1 MDTAF
6 WINNPMVL
14 FNKDK
19 IMELWPLQTMS
30 IEEKLNGITRLVLVL
45 TILGYLITKN
55 IKIIVTGAIT
65 LFSLVLLYKM
75 KMENTLKTNMKD
87 LNAKEGFTNPELYKM
102 LRKNFTEPS
111 VTNPAMNVLL
121 TEIDD
126 NPNRKTAAPCYNKVV
141 ENDMNEKTKEFITN
155 NFDDKTNIDER
166 LFKDLGD
173 SFVFDQSMRTWNST
187 PNTSIPND
195 QKSFA
200 EYCYGDMISC
210 KEGDEFACTRS
221 APPHWIN

>member
-1 MDTAF
+1 MNTAF

-14 FNKDK
+14 FNKHK
-19 IMELWPLQTMS
+19 IMEIWPLENMT
-30 IEEKLNGITRLVLVL
+30 IEEKLNGITRLVLLL
-45 TILGYLITKN
+45 TILGYLITYN
-55 IKIIVTGAIT
+55 IKIIITGAIT

-75 KMENTLKTNMKD
+75 KMENTLKNNIKD
-87 LNAKEGFTNPELYKM
+87 LNIKEGFTNPELYKM

-111 VTNPAMNVLL
+111 TTNPVMNVLL

-126 NPNRKTAAPCYNKVV
+126 NPDRKTAAPCYNKVV
-141 ENDMNEKTKEFITN
+141 ENDLNEKTKEFITN

-210 KEGDEFACTRS
+210 KEGDEFACTRN

>member
-1 MDTAF
+1 MNTAF
-6 WINNPMVL
+6 WINNPMIL
-14 FNKDK
+14 FNKHK
-19 IMELWPLQTMS
+19 IMEIWPLENMT
-30 IEEKLNGITRLVLVL
+30 IEEKLNGITRLVLLL
-45 TILGYLITKN
+45 TILGYLITNN
-55 IKIIVTGAIT
+55 IKIIITGAIT

-75 KMENTLKTNMKD
+75 KMENTLKNNIKD
-87 LNAKEGFTNPELYKM
+87 LNIKEGFTNPELYKM
-102 LRKNFTEPS
+102 LRKNFTEPTT
-111 VTNPAMNVLL
+111 TNPVMNVLL

-126 NPNRKTAAPCYNKVV
+126 NPDRKSAAPCYNKVV
-141 ENDMNEKTKEFITN
+141 ENDLNEKTKEFITN

-210 KEGDEFACTRS
+210 KEGDEFACTRN

>member
-1 MDTAF
+1 MNTAF

-19 IMELWPLQTMS
+19 IMEIWPLQNMT
-30 IEEKLNGITRLVLVL
+30 IEEKLNGITRLVLIL
-45 TILGYLITKN
+45 TILGYLTTKN

-75 KMENTLKTNMKD
+75 KMENTLKTNIKD
-87 LNAKEGFTNPELYKM
+87 LNIKEGFTNPELYKM

-221 APPHWIN
+221 APPHWVN

>member
-1 MDTAF
+1 MNTAF

-14 FNKDK
+14 FNKHK
-19 IMELWPLQTMS
+19 IMEIWPLENMT
-30 IEEKLNGITRLVLVL
+30 IEEKLNGITRLVLLL
-45 TILGYLITKN
+45 TILGYLITYN
-55 IKIIVTGAIT
+55 IKIIITGAIT

-75 KMENTLKTNMKD
+75 KMENTLKNNIKD
-87 LNAKEGFTNPELYKM
+87 LNIKEGFTNPELYKM
-102 LRKNFTEPS
+102 LRKNFTEPTT
-111 VTNPAMNVLL
+111 TNPVMNVLL

-126 NPNRKTAAPCYNKVV
+126 NPDRKTAAPCYNKVV
-141 ENDMNEKTKEFITN
+141 ENDLNEKTKEFITN

-210 KEGDEFACTRS
+210 KEGDEFACTRN

>member
-1 MDTAF
+1 
-6 WINNPMVL
+6 MVL

-19 IMELWPLQTMS
+19 IMEIWPLQNMT
-30 IEEKLNGITRLVLVL
+30 IEEKLNGITRLVLLL

-75 KMENTLKTNMKD
+75 KMENILKSNIKD
-87 LNAKEGFTNPELYKM
+87 LNIKEGFTNPELYKM
-102 LRKNFTEPS
+102 LRKNFTEPT

-126 NPNRKTAAPCYNKVV
+126 NPNRKTAAPSYNKVV

-187 PNTSIPND
+187 PNTTVPND

-210 KEGDEFACTRS
+210 KDGDELACTRS

>member
-1 MDTAF
+1 MNTAF

-19 IMELWPLQTMS
+19 IMEIWPLQNMT
-30 IEEKLNGITRLVLVL
+30 IEEKLNGITRLVLLL
-45 TILGYLITKN
+45 TILGYLTTKN

-75 KMENTLKTNMKD
+75 KIENTLKDNIKD
-87 LNAKEGFTNPELYKM
+87 LNIKEGFTNPELYKM
-102 LRKNFTEPS
+102 LRKNFTEPT

-221 APPHWIN
+221 APPHWVN

>member
-187 PNTSIPND
+187 PNTTIPND

-210 KEGDEFACTRS
+210 KDGDDFACARS

>member
-6 WINNPMVL
+6 WLNNPRVL

-19 IMELWPLQTMS
+19 IMEIWPLQNMT
-30 IEEKLNGITRLVLVL
+30 IEEKLNGITRLVLLL
-45 TILGYLITKN
+45 TVLGYLITKN
-55 IKIIVTGAIT
+55 IKIILTGTIT

-75 KMENTLKTNMKD
+75 KMENSLKTTIND
-87 LNAKEGFTNPELYKM
+87 LNNKEGFTNPELYKM

-111 VTNPAMNVLL
+111 VKNPAMNVLP

-126 NPNRKTAAPCYNKVV
+126 NPNRKTAAPSYNKVV
-141 ENDMNEKTKEFITN
+141 ENDMNEKTKEFIIN

-173 SFVFDQSMRTWNST
+173 SFSFDQSMRTWNST

-195 QKSFA
+195 QKAFA

-210 KEGDEFACTRS
+210 KEGDELACTRS
-221 APPHWIN
+221 GPPHWIN

>member
-1 MDTAF
+1 MNTAF
-6 WINNPMVL
+6 WLNNPMVL

-19 IMELWPLQTMS
+19 IMEIWPLQNMT
-30 IEEKLNGITRLVLVL
+30 IEEKLNGITRLVLLL

-65 LFSLVLLYKM
+65 ILSLVLLYKM
-75 KMENTLKTNMKD
+75 KMENTLKANIKD
-87 LNAKEGFTNPELYKM
+87 LNTKEGFTNPELYKM
-102 LRKNFTEPS
+102 IRKNFTEPS
-111 VTNPAMNVLL
+111 VNNPAMNVLL

-210 KEGDEFACTRS
+210 KDGDELACARS

>member
-111 VTNPAMNVLL
+111 VTNPAMNVLRRPV
-121 TEIDD
+121 II
-126 NPNRKTAAPCYNKVV
+126 R
-141 ENDMNEKTKEFITN
+141 
-155 NFDDKTNIDER
+155 
-166 LFKDLGD
+166 
-173 SFVFDQSMRTWNST
+173 
-187 PNTSIPND
+187 
-195 QKSFA
+195 
-200 EYCYGDMISC
+200 
-210 KEGDEFACTRS
+210 
-221 APPHWIN
+221 

>member
-1 MDTAF
+1 MNTAF

-14 FNKDK
+14 FNKHK
-19 IMELWPLQTMS
+19 IMEIWPLENMT
-30 IEEKLNGITRLVLVL
+30 IEEKLNGITRLVLLL
-45 TILGYLITKN
+45 TILGYLITNN
-55 IKIIVTGAIT
+55 IKIIITGAIT

-75 KMENTLKTNMKD
+75 KMENTLKNNIKD
-87 LNAKEGFTNPELYKM
+87 LNIKEGFTNPELYKM
-102 LRKNFTEPS
+102 LRKNFTEPT

-126 NPNRKTAAPCYNKVV
+126 NPNRKTAAPSYNKVV

-155 NFDDKTNIDER
+155 NFDDKTNIDQR

>member
-1 MDTAF
+1 MNTAF
-6 WINNPMVL
+6 WLNNPMVL

-19 IMELWPLQTMS
+19 IMEIWPLQNMT
-30 IEEKLNGITRLVLVL
+30 IEEKLNGITRLVLLL
-45 TILGYLITKN
+45 TILGYLTTKN

-75 KMENTLKTNMKD
+75 KIENTLKDNIKD
-87 LNAKEGFTNPELYKM
+87 LNIKEGFTNPELYKM
-102 LRKNFTEPS
+102 LRKNFTEPT

-221 APPHWIN
+221 APPHWVN

>member
-111 VTNPAMNVLL
+111 VTKPAMNVLL

-187 PNTSIPND
+187 PNTTIPND

-210 KEGDEFACTRS
+210 KDGDEFACARS

>member
-6 WINNPMVL
+6 WLNNPMVL

-19 IMELWPLQTMS
+19 IMEIWPLQNMT
-30 IEEKLNGITRLVLVL
+30 IEEKLNGITRLVLLL

-65 LFSLVLLYKM
+65 IFSLILLYKM
-75 KMENTLKTNMKD
+75 KMENTLKTNIKD
-87 LNAKEGFTNPELYKM
+87 LNIKEGFTNPELYKM
-102 LRKNFTEPS
+102 LRKNFTEPT

-141 ENDMNEKTKEFITN
+141 EKDMNEKTKEFITN

-187 PNTSIPND
+187 PNTTVPND

-210 KEGDEFACTRS
+210 KDGDEFACTRS

>member
-1 MDTAF
+1 MNTAF
-6 WINNPMVL
+6 WINNPMIL

-19 IMELWPLQTMS
+19 ITEIWPLENMT
-30 IEEKLNGITRLVLVL
+30 IEETLNGITRLVLLL

-55 IKIIVTGAIT
+55 IKIIITGAIT

-75 KMENTLKTNMKD
+75 KIENKLKNNIKD
-87 LNAKEGFTNPELYKM
+87 LNIKEGFTNPELYKI

-141 ENDMNEKTKEFITN
+141 ENDLNEKTKEFITN

-173 SFVFDQSMRTWNST
+173 SFIFDQSMRTWNST
-187 PNTSIPND
+187 PNTTVPND
-195 QKSFA
+195 QQSFA

>member
-1 MDTAF
+1 MNTAF
-6 WINNPMVL
+6 WLNNPMVL

-19 IMELWPLQTMS
+19 IMEIWPSQNMT
-30 IEEKLNGITRLVLVL
+30 IEEKLNGITRLVLLL
-45 TILGYLITKN
+45 TILGYLTTKN

-75 KMENTLKTNMKD
+75 KIENTLKDNIKD
-87 LNAKEGFTNPELYKM
+87 LNIKEGFTNPELYKM
-102 LRKNFTEPS
+102 LRKNFTEPT

-126 NPNRKTAAPCYNKVV
+126 NPNRKTAAPSYNKVV

-155 NFDDKTNIDER
+155 NFDDKTNIDQR

>member
-6 WINNPMVL
+6 WLNNPMVL

-19 IMELWPLQTMS
+19 IMEIWPLQNMT
-30 IEEKLNGITRLVLVL
+30 IEEKLNGITRLVLLL
-45 TILGYLITKN
+45 TILGYLTTKN

-75 KMENTLKTNMKD
+75 KIENTLKTNIKD
-87 LNAKEGFTNPELYKM
+87 LNIKEGFTNPELYKM

-111 VTNPAMNVLL
+111 INNPAMNVLL

-221 APPHWIN
+221 APPHWVN

>member
-6 WINNPMVL
+6 WLNNPMVL

-19 IMELWPLQTMS
+19 IMEIWPLQNMT
-30 IEEKLNGITRLVLVL
+30 IEEKLNGITRLVLLL

-55 IKIIVTGAIT
+55 MKIIITGTIT

-75 KMENTLKTNMKD
+75 KIENILKTNIKHLD
-87 LNAKEGFTNPELYKM
+87 IKEGFTNPELYKM
-102 LRKNFTEPS
+102 LRKNFTEP
-111 VTNPAMNVLL
+111 TINNPAMNVLL

-210 KEGDEFACTRS
+210 KDGDEFACVRS

>member
-1 MDTAF
+1 MNTAF

-14 FNKDK
+14 FNKHK
-19 IMELWPLQTMS
+19 IMEIWPLENMT
-30 IEEKLNGITRLVLVL
+30 IEEKLNGITRLVLLL
-45 TILGYLITKN
+45 TILGYLITNN
-55 IKIIVTGAIT
+55 IKIIITGAIT

-75 KMENTLKTNMKD
+75 KMENTLKNNIKD
-87 LNAKEGFTNPELYKM
+87 LNIKEGFTNPELYKM
-102 LRKNFTEPS
+102 LRKNFTEPTT
-111 VTNPAMNVLL
+111 TNPVMNVLL

-126 NPNRKTAAPCYNKVV
+126 NPDRKTAAPCYNKVV
-141 ENDMNEKTKEFITN
+141 ENDLNEKTKEFITN

-210 KEGDEFACTRS
+210 KDGDELACTRS

>member
-1 MDTAF
+1 MNTAF
-6 WINNPMVL
+6 WLNNPMVL

-19 IMELWPLQTMS
+19 IMEIWPLQNMT
-30 IEEKLNGITRLVLVL
+30 IEEKLNGITRLVLLL
-45 TILGYLITKN
+45 TILGYLTTKN

-75 KMENTLKTNMKD
+75 KIENTLKDNIKD
-87 LNAKEGFTNPELYKM
+87 LNIKEGFTNPELYKM
-102 LRKNFTEPS
+102 LRKNFTEPT

-126 NPNRKTAAPCYNKVV
+126 NPNRKTAAPSYNKVV

-155 NFDDKTNIDER
+155 NFDDKTNIDQR

>member
-1 MDTAF
+1 
-6 WINNPMVL
+6 
-14 FNKDK
+14 
-19 IMELWPLQTMS
+19 
-30 IEEKLNGITRLVLVL
+30 
-45 TILGYLITKN
+45 
-55 IKIIVTGAIT
+55 
-65 LFSLVLLYKM
+65 
-75 KMENTLKTNMKD
+75 
-87 LNAKEGFTNPELYKM
+87 M
-102 LRKNFTEPS
+102 LRKNFTEPT

-141 ENDMNEKTKEFITN
+141 EKDMNDKTKEFITN

-187 PNTSIPND
+187 PNTTVPND

-210 KEGDEFACTRS
+210 KDGDEIACTRS

>member
-187 PNTSIPND
+187 PNTTIPND

-210 KEGDEFACTRS
+210 KDGDEFACARS

>member
-187 PNTSIPND
+187 PNTTIPND

-210 KEGDEFACTRS
+210 KEGDEFACTRN

>member
-1 MDTAF
+1 MNTAF

-14 FNKDK
+14 FNKHK
-19 IMELWPLQTMS
+19 IMEIWPLENMT
-30 IEEKLNGITRLVLVL
+30 IEEKLNGITRLVLLL
-45 TILGYLITKN
+45 TILGYLITNN
-55 IKIIVTGAIT
+55 IKIIITGAIT

-75 KMENTLKTNMKD
+75 KMENTLKNNIKD
-87 LNAKEGFTNPELYKM
+87 LNIKEGFTNPELYKM
-102 LRKNFTEPS
+102 LRKNFTEPTT
-111 VTNPAMNVLL
+111 TNPVMNVLL

-126 NPNRKTAAPCYNKVV
+126 NPDRKTAAPCYNKVV
-141 ENDMNEKTKEFITN
+141 ENDLNEKTKEFITN

-210 KEGDEFACTRS
+210 KEGDEFACTRN

>member
-1 MDTAF
+1 
-6 WINNPMVL
+6 
-14 FNKDK
+14 
-19 IMELWPLQTMS
+19 
-30 IEEKLNGITRLVLVL
+30 
-45 TILGYLITKN
+45 
-55 IKIIVTGAIT
+55 
-65 LFSLVLLYKM
+65 
-75 KMENTLKTNMKD
+75 MENTLKNNIKD
-87 LNAKEGFTNPELYKM
+87 LNIKEGFTNPELYKM
-102 LRKNFTEPS
+102 LRKNFTEPTT
-111 VTNPAMNVLL
+111 TNPVMNVLL

-126 NPNRKTAAPCYNKVV
+126 NPDRKTAAPCYNKVV
-141 ENDMNEKTKEFITN
+141 ENDLNEKTKEFITN

-210 KEGDEFACTRS
+210 KEGDEFACTRN

>member
-1 MDTAF
+1 
-6 WINNPMVL
+6 
-14 FNKDK
+14 
-19 IMELWPLQTMS
+19 
-30 IEEKLNGITRLVLVL
+30 
-45 TILGYLITKN
+45 
-55 IKIIVTGAIT
+55 
-65 LFSLVLLYKM
+65 M
-75 KMENTLKTNMKD
+75 KMENTLKTNIKD
-87 LNAKEGFTNPELYKM
+87 LNIKEGFTNPELYKM

-221 APPHWIN
+221 APPHWVN

>member
-102 LRKNFTEPS
+102 IRKNFTEPS

-187 PNTSIPND
+187 PNTTIPND

-210 KEGDEFACTRS
+210 KDGDEFACARS

>member
-1 MDTAF
+1 MNTAF

-14 FNKDK
+14 FNKDN
-19 IMELWPLQTMS
+19 IMEIWPLQNMT
-30 IEEKLNGITRLVLVL
+30 IEEKLNGITRLVLLL

-55 IKIIVTGAIT
+55 IKIIITGVIT

-75 KMENTLKTNMKD
+75 KMENTLNTNVKD
-87 LNAKEGFTNPELYKM
+87 LNIKEGFTNPELYKM
-102 LRKNFTEPS
+102 LRKNFTEPT
-111 VTNPAMNVLL
+111 VNNPAMNVLL

-187 PNTSIPND
+187 PNTTVPND

-210 KEGDEFACTRS
+210 KDGDEFACTRS

>member
-19 IMELWPLQTMS
+19 IMELWPLQTMT

-187 PNTSIPND
+187 PNTTIPND

-210 KEGDEFACTRS
+210 KDGDEFACARS

>member
-1 MDTAF
+1 MNTAF
-6 WINNPMVL
+6 WINNPMIL

-19 IMELWPLQTMS
+19 IMEIWPLENMTM
-30 IEEKLNGITRLVLVL
+30 EEKLNSITRLVLLL

-75 KMENTLKTNMKD
+75 KMENTLKTNIKD
-87 LNAKEGFTNPELYKM
+87 LNIKEGFTNPELYKM
-102 LRKNFTEPS
+102 LRKNFTEPT

-141 ENDMNEKTKEFITN
+141 EKDMNDKTKEFITN

-187 PNTSIPND
+187 PNTTVPND

-210 KEGDEFACTRS
+210 KDGDEIACTRS

>member
-1 MDTAF
+1 MNTAF
-6 WINNPMVL
+6 WINNPMIL

-19 IMELWPLQTMS
+19 IMEIWPLENMTM
-30 IEEKLNGITRLVLVL
+30 EEKLNSITRLVLLL

-75 KMENTLKTNMKD
+75 KMENTLKTNIKD
-87 LNAKEGFTNPELYKM
+87 LNIKEGFTNPELYKM
-102 LRKNFTEPS
+102 LRKNFTEPT

-141 ENDMNEKTKEFITN
+141 EKDMNDKTKEFITN

-187 PNTSIPND
+187 PNTTVPND

-200 EYCYGDMISC
+200 EYCYGDMITC
-210 KEGDEFACTRS
+210 KDGDEIACTRS

>member
-1 MDTAF
+1 MNTAF
-6 WINNPMVL
+6 WLNNPMVL

-19 IMELWPLQTMS
+19 IMEIWPLQNMT
-30 IEEKLNGITRLVLVL
+30 IEEKLNGITRLVLLL

-55 IKIIVTGAIT
+55 IKIIATGAIT

-75 KMENTLKTNMKD
+75 KMENTLKGNIKD
-87 LNAKEGFTNPELYKM
+87 LNIKEGFTNPELYKM
-102 LRKNFTEPS
+102 LRKNFTEPT

-126 NPNRKTAAPCYNKVV
+126 NPNRKTAAPCYNKIV
-141 ENDMNEKTKEFITN
+141 ENDINEKTKEFITN

-173 SFVFDQSMRTWNST
+173 SFVFDQSMRTWSCT
-187 PNTSIPND
+187 PNTTIPND

-200 EYCYGDMISC
+200 EYCYGDMVSC